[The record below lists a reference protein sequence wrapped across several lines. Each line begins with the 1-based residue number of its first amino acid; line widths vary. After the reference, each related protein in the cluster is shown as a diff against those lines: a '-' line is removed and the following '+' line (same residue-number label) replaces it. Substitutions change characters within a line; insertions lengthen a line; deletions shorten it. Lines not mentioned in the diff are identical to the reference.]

1 MQEEYC
7 TLDPITRKLTLTEP
21 QRIAGVESDENA
33 RGLKFKFPKTVD
45 NIDLTQM
52 QVRINFMNSRGEKDQ
67 YIVTDLKPT
76 EGEEGY
82 ITFTWPFSRLV
93 TKYRGLTKFIVCAI
107 KTDLDGTV
115 TTEWNT
121 ALAQLRVLEGLE
133 VDESDIT
140 PEEKDIIAQ
149 LIAICE
155 TAVAESAASAQRAQA
170 AAEQA
175 AQGAQ
180 KSEAAATEADVSAQ
194 EAETSAV
201 NSAASAQQ
209 AQTAAEQAA
218 QEAQQSET
226 SATESAASAQQAKE
240 EADKVFKYGPA
251 IGPDGN
257 WLIGGVNTGK
267 PSRGITPD
275 FQIGTVTTLPPSSE
289 ATANITG
296 EPENPKLNLGIP
308 KGENGAGAET
318 KPWRLIAD
326 VNVTEDVQIVDIT
339 KDMDNLAFRLS
350 EVYILAEAVTTE
362 TAENRA
368 PNMNTLFNGVS
379 GATSGW
385 ITVANNA
392 VIPSHKSNKF
402 FYYAYVKFIPN
413 IASLCW
419 HQASPFTYNQK
430 TSMEQQLVSY
440 SARPETAT
448 SIRIRNDTK
457 DKVLFSSGTRIRIW
471 GLDA

>member
-1 MQEEYC
+1 MQNEYC
-7 TLDPITRKLTLTEP
+7 TLDTASRKITLTEP

-33 RGLKFKFPKTVD
+33 RGLKFKLPKTVD
-45 NIDLTQM
+45 SIDLTQM
-52 QVRINFMNSRGEKDQ
+52 QLRINFMNSRGEKGQ
-67 YIVTDLKPT
+67 HIITDLKPV

-93 TKYRGLTKFIVCAI
+93 THYRGLTKFVICAV
-107 KTDLDGTV
+107 KTDENGTI
-115 TTEWNT
+115 TAEWNT

-140 PEEKDIIAQ
+140 PEGKDIIAQ

-218 QEAQQSET
+218 QKAQQSET

-240 EADKVFKYGPA
+240 EADKVLKYGPA

-257 WLIGGVNTGK
+257 WIVGGKDTGQPSQGFSPTVQTK
-267 PSRGITPD
+267 PIDNGTEVIITD
-275 FQIGTVTTLPPSSE
+275 KNGEKSFKVKDGKD
-289 ATANITG
+289 G
-296 EPENPKLNLGIP
+296 EPGAPGKNGTDGKTPEKGVDYWTEEDKLELVQDVLSALP
-308 KGENGAGAET
+308 AAE
-318 KPWRLIAD
+318 
-326 VNVTEDVQIVDIT
+326 VHE
-339 KDMDNLAFRLS
+339 F
-350 EVYILAEAVTTE
+350 
-362 TAENRA
+362 
-368 PNMNTLFNGVS
+368 
-379 GATSGW
+379 
-385 ITVANNA
+385 
-392 VIPSHKSNKF
+392 
-402 FYYAYVKFIPN
+402 
-413 IASLCW
+413 
-419 HQASPFTYNQK
+419 
-430 TSMEQQLVSY
+430 
-440 SARPETAT
+440 
-448 SIRIRNDTK
+448 
-457 DKVLFSSGTRIRIW
+457 
-471 GLDA
+471 